1 MAPTNLSETLT
12 NHVNSYSFHFQY
24 NFFFLGKILLKST
37 FVLISYS
44 IEVPYL
50 ELVSTALNHFGVI
63 AGLFQQI
70 GGHSSRFVL
79 HIFLFLKT
87 FYYKDD

>member
-50 ELVSTALNHFGVI
+50 ELVSTALNQITLGWLQVYSSRLGVI
-63 AGLFQQI
+63 
-70 GGHSSRFVL
+70 VVD
-79 HIFLFLKT
+79 FLL
-87 FYYKDD
+87 